1 MSAIVASKSRLAR
14 SSAAI
19 PLIAALACS
28 LALSANPARA
38 DQGGVSFWLPG
49 AFGSLAATPL
59 VPGWSLG
66 AIYLHS
72 SMVGRRQCGSVAG
85 DRLPQ

>member
-1 MSAIVASKSRLAR
+1 MASKEN
-14 SSAAI
+14 
-19 PLIAALACS
+19 IALMAHLMRRAGFG
-28 LALSANPARA
+28 ATREEIEARA